1 MTELKKYIKKADL
14 SNLVVAIQLN
24 FSLPEGLL
32 YEKWGSAQMASEG
45 DWLIS
50 NNGDVYT
57 VEETSF
63 AKTYRE
69 VSKGLYRKVAPVWAA
84 QAANQGVIKTKEG
97 ETHYQ
102 TGDYIVFNSVE
113 EDESDG
119 YAVTR
124 EKFETMYEP
133 ATE

>member
-1 MTELKKYIKKADL
+1 MSERKKYIKKADPN
-14 SNLVVAIQLN
+14 NLVVAIQLN
-24 FSLPEGLL
+24 FSLPDGLL
-32 YEKWGSAQMASEG
+32 YEKWGSAQAASEG
-45 DWLIS
+45 DWLVN

-57 VEETSF
+57 VEKTSF

-69 VSKGLYRKVAPVWAA
+69 VSKGLYRKVTPVWAM
-84 QAANQGVIKTKEG
+84 QATHPGAIKTKEG

-113 EDESDG
+113 ENESDG
-119 YAVTR
+119 YAVIR

-133 ATE
+133 AME